1 MSKRPIEQKKRRRV
15 AKLLRKQ
22 PLDAYFDL
30 VQWLLDHDHARTK
43 RAART
48 LILSKQVRANSHV
61 LGVER
66 QPVLKDG
73 VVTIQ
78 EVVAPY
84 VLAELKP
91 DVVVLSA

>member
-15 AKLLRKQ
+15 AKLLRRQ

-30 VQWLLDHDHARTK
+30 VQWLLDRDYARTK
-43 RAART
+43 RAARA
-48 LILSKQVRANSHV
+48 LILEKRVRANSHV
-61 LGVER
+61 LGIGR

-73 VVTIQ
+73 VVSIQ
-78 EVVAPY
+78 DVVSPY